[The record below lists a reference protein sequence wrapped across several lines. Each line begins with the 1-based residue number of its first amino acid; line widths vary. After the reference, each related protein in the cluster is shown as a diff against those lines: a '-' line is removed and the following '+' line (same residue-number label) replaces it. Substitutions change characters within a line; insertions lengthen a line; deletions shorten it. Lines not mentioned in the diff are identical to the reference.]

1 MREARSK
8 RERLC
13 APIAGNQPARRGNS
27 ARRGTRGIN
36 GGQAGR
42 LLRWGWGKKDT
53 GGDQDWGTNGL
64 KFGEALFKSMKGI
77 GEGLGVSAYT
87 TVDFFYWSFIL

>member
-1 MREARSK
+1 MREARSE

-13 APIAGNQPARRGNS
+13 EEQPAGRGDSTRRG
-27 ARRGTRGIN
+27 GRGIN
-36 GGQAGR
+36 GGQAGEPTEMGVGER
-42 LLRWGWGKKDT
+42 RT
-53 GGDQDWGTNGL
+53 PGGDRDWETNGL
-64 KFGEALFKSMKGI
+64 KFGEALFKSMKET